1 MMMNMLRR
9 IYICLLLALPFSLFA
24 QEWTITGTVL
34 DGDFDNTPLIGAT
47 VKVESEDEDAP
58 VNGTA
63 TDIDG
68 RFTLT
73 ISHDVEEFTVTFI
86 GYETKLVKIE
96 SGCTEYTVVLRSNS
110 NKINEVVVTGYQNIE
125 RRRLT
130 SAVATVNVADGK
142 LGAITNIDQALA
154 GQVAGLSTVVSNG
167 APGAPVKI
175 RIRGTAS
182 LCGTQDPLWVL
193 DGMPLEGTDIPA
205 MEELKD
211 IDNIYQTSIAGVN
224 PSDIENI
231 TVLKDA
237 AATAIYGARAANG
250 VIIITTKKGKVGK
263 AQINVSTKLTVN
275 PNVNLDRLNMLNSEE
290 KVGLELD
297 LLNSAFS
304 YRSSKGSVAQLL
316 SQYGELEAYK
326 TGGWNALS
334 LGAQNAI
341 DALKAINTDWND
353 ILMRDAFSQEYNM
366 SISGGTEK
374 VNYYTSVGYNNE
386 QGNVKG
392 VANNRF
398 NITLKTDYRV
408 NRLLKLGASVYANQR
423 KQNTYLTDYNSFTNP
438 IYYSRIANPY
448 QTVLDGEGNY
458 AYDKNVEGRADTDLD
473 FNIIEERANTSN
485 VRTDHSMMALFD
497 AVFNYEDMF
506 KVTSQLGL
514 QYDNYKLDRYAGEES
529 YAMRYEKYDK
539 RYNKVTYLP
548 EGGMHKVNHGDS
560 FQWTWKTMAEY
571 RQTYGKDH
579 EFEIMLG
586 SELRRVKAGTT
597 YSVAYGYDPRTLTTL
612 PVIFPTQDIAESHPL
627 YSETF
632 TENAF
637 ASFFATTSYTFKNKY
652 TIGGSIRFDGSDVFG
667 VAKQYRFLP
676 LYSVSGLWRV
686 IEEEWMKNAN
696 AIDNLGVRLS
706 YGIQGNIDKNTSPYL
721 IGKFD
726 KTQILGGKTE
736 DVIIAETAPNPNLRW
751 EKTQNVNAGI
761 DMAVLNR
768 AISLTVDYYYR
779 RSTDLIGMRMLP
791 LETGFSSTTI
801 NWASMENQGVEV
813 SLATRNIYTRD
824 FLWTTNINIGYNNNK
839 VLQES
844 VAENA
849 TYPSREGYPVGAIF
863 AYKTAGLDDAGYPLY
878 KTKDGRAVSAN
889 EFFNLNKN
897 GAPQMSA
904 AEQRDLYTYMGSS
917 DPLVSGGFINT
928 FEYKNISLNI
938 NLAFNLGGIVRVQPT
953 YSPLYYDRGLNTNR
967 DILNRWTDS
976 NKETILPTLMSNDGV
991 HDSEIKFYEN
1001 YSSYGML
1008 DIWVKKCN
1016 YLRCQSIRLAYS
1028 FEGDWMKK
1036 VGLRTASV
1044 SLEGRN
1050 LFVVASDYT
1059 NYLDPETMGN
1069 PYATPLPKSAIF
1081 SLNLGF

>member
-1 MMMNMLRR
+1 MIRYFYVL
-9 IYICLLLALPFSLFA
+9 ILLALPFSLFA
-24 QEWTITGTVL
+24 QERTITGRVL
-34 DGDFDNTPLIGAT
+34 DGDFDNLPLVGAT
-47 VKVESEDEDAP
+47 VKVEYGDNSQIE
-58 VNGTA
+58 GTA
-63 TDIDG
+63 TDLDG
-68 RFTLT
+68 NFSLEVSDDAT
-73 ISHDVEEFTVTFI
+73 EFSVSFI
-86 GYETKLVKIE
+86 GYETAIVKIE
-96 SGCTEYTVVLRSNS
+96 AARSEYEIILRSNS
-110 NKINEVVVTGYQNIE
+110 NTINEVVITGYQNIE

-130 SAVATVNVADGK
+130 ASVSTVNIADGK
-142 LGAITNIDQALA
+142 IGAITNIDQALA

-211 IDNIYQTSIAGVN
+211 IDNIYQTSIAGIN

-250 VIIITTKKGKVGK
+250 VIVITTKKGKMGK

-275 PNVNLDRLNMLNSEE
+275 PNLNLSRLNMLNSKE

-297 LLNSAFS
+297 LLTSGFS
-304 YRSSKGSVAQLL
+304 YRGKKGSVYQLL
-316 SQYGELEAYK
+316 SQYGMLDAYK
-326 TGGWNALS
+326 TGGWDALS
-334 LGAQNAI
+334 PEAQNAI
-341 DALKAINTDWND
+341 NTLKGINTDWND
-353 ILMRDAFSQEYNM
+353 VLMRTALSQEYNI

-374 VNYYTSVGYNNE
+374 ANYYTSVGYNDE

-392 VANNRF
+392 VSNNRF
-398 NITLKTDYRV
+398 NITLKTDYRI
-408 NRLLKLGASVYANQR
+408 NNYLKVGASAYANQR

-448 QTVLDGEGNY
+448 QTVYDADGNY

-473 FNIIEERANTSN
+473 FNIIEERENTSN
-485 VRTDHSMMALFD
+485 VRTDRSMMTIFD
-497 AVFNYEDMF
+497 AVFNYNDLF
-506 KVTSQLGL
+506 KLTSQFGL
-514 QYDNYKLDRYAGEES
+514 QYDNYKLDRYAGENS

-539 RYNKVTYLP
+539 RYNGTTYLP
-548 EGGMHKVNHGDS
+548 DGGMHKVNHSDS

-571 RQTYGKDH
+571 RQTFCKAH
-579 EFEIMLG
+579 EVEVMVG
-586 SELRRVKAGTT
+586 TELRRVKTESN
-597 YSVAYGYDPRTLTTL
+597 YSVAYGYDPRTLTTIPL
-612 PVIFPTQDIAESHPL
+612 IFPNENIAESNPL

-637 ASFFATTSYTFKNKY
+637 ASFFATASYTFKNRY
-652 TIGGSIRFDGSDVFG
+652 TLGGSVRFDGSDVFG
-667 VAKQYRFLP
+667 VAKEYRFLP

-686 IEEEWMKNAN
+686 IEEEWMEDAHF
-696 AIDNLGVRLS
+696 IDNLGIRAS
-706 YGIQGNIDKNTSPYL
+706 YGLQGNIDKNTSPYL

-726 KTQILGGKTE
+726 KTQILPGNIE
-736 DVIIAETAPNPNLRW
+736 NVIQAETAPNPNLRW
-751 EKTQNVNAGI
+751 EKTKNVNAGI
-761 DMAVLNR
+761 DFAVLNR
-768 AISLTVDYYYR
+768 AISLTADYYYR
-779 RSTDLIGMRMLP
+779 KSTDLIGMRMLP

-813 SLATRNIYTRD
+813 SLATRNIYTHD
-824 FLWTTNINIGYNNNK
+824 FLWTTNINVGYNSNK
-839 VLQES
+839 VLQET
-844 VAENA
+844 VAENS

-863 AYKTAGLDDAGYPLY
+863 AYKTAGLDEAGYPLY
-878 KTKDGRAVSAN
+878 ETKDGRAVSAK
-889 EFFNLNKN
+889 EFFNLDRN
-897 GAPQMSA
+897 GAPMMSA

-917 DPLVSGGFINT
+917 DPIISGGFINT

-938 NLAFNLGGIVRVQPT
+938 NLTFNLGATVRVQPT
-953 YSPLYYDRGLNTNR
+953 YSPLFYDRGLNTNR
-967 DILNRWTDS
+967 DILDRWTVE
-976 NKETILPTLMSNDGV
+976 NKDGKFPTLMSKDGV
-991 HDSEIKFYEN
+991 HDSEIAFYEN

-1016 YLRCQSIRLAYS
+1016 YLRCQSIRLGYK
-1028 FEGDWMKK
+1028 FDGDWMKK
-1036 VGLRTASV
+1036 IGVRTASV

-1081 SLNLGF
+1081 TLNVGF